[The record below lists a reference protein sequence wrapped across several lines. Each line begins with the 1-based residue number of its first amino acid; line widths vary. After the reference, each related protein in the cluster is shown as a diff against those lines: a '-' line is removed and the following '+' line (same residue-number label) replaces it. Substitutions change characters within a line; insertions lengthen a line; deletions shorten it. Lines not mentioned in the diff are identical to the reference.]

1 MGKIIETVDT
11 GICCGLPKEQ
21 RSFTMDKTIIRRVEK
36 ELGMIRFDHVSK
48 LYGDKE
54 ALSDVNMTIANGE
67 IFGLIGH
74 NGAGKTTTISILTSI
89 IEASYGEVYV
99 DELPLSEHR
108 DDIKKRIGY
117 VPDSPD
123 IFLNL
128 TAIEYWHFLAK
139 IYDVDDKL
147 TDERIERLSH
157 LFDIAENIND
167 LIDSFS
173 HGMRQKVILIGA
185 LISNPDIWILDEPL
199 TGLDPQASFDLK
211 EMMKEHARGG
221 NTVLFSTHVLA
232 VAEQLCDRIGILK
245 DGKLIFIG
253 TLDELK
259 ANHPDKDLET
269 IYLELAGRKAQ
280 EEG

>member
-1 MGKIIETVDT
+1 
-11 GICCGLPKEQ
+11 
-21 RSFTMDKTIIRRVEK
+21 
-36 ELGMIRFDHVSK
+36 MIRFDHVSK
-48 LYGDKE
+48 FYGDKE

-99 DELPLSEHR
+99 DELALSEHR

-128 TAIEYWHFLAK
+128 TAIEYWYFLAK
-139 IYDVDDKL
+139 IYDVDDKI

-157 LFDIAENIND
+157 LFDVAENIND